1 MSNKLNGILMAHG
14 FGSGQAGESLY
25 LELYNAIKKAIIK
38 KKLEYNTRLPPTRL
52 LSQDLGVSR
61 STVVKAYDILCLENY
76 ITSVQG
82 SGYFVNDFQQKK
94 IKYSLKTYDKPT
106 EYPSVSEKARR
117 FRKHLNLMNRMHQP
131 GLAFR
136 PGLPPLDIFP
146 VGQWQQ
152 LTNNYWK
159 GVKYSDLSY
168 KSSLG
173 LDSLRKSI
181 VNYLKIYRNIQC
193 HYEQVVIVTGSLHS
207 LSILGELLIDP
218 GDEVIVENPTYANA
232 IAIFR
237 SLKSRMTALEIDEQG
252 LDISDARKKVKNP
265 KLIYTTPSNQY
276 PSGVQMSLQRRLEL
290 LEYANARNCLIIED
304 DYDHEFSNWDN
315 PITSIFGLDKNE
327 RVIYQGTFNKL
338 LHPSIRLGYIIVPSY
353 LIEDIKALYEQSLRF
368 VSPEVQKVMSDFIE
382 RNYFSRHLRSV
393 LQISRERREFFTTA
407 FDKLFG
413 GVLKILPVSGGLHLI
428 VQLPE
433 TIDDV
438 LFSDYLADNGIITF
452 PYSKYFSREPKK
464 NGLIM
469 GFSSVSTPVIK
480 QKLELMYQL
489 YTAYPAVVKAE

>member
-1 MSNKLNGILMAHG
+1 M
-14 FGSGQAGESLY
+14 
-25 LELYNAIKKAIIK
+25 
-38 KKLEYNTRLPPTRL
+38 
-52 LSQDLGVSR
+52 
-61 STVVKAYDILCLENY
+61 
-76 ITSVQG
+76 
-82 SGYFVNDFQQKK
+82 
-94 IKYSLKTYDKPT
+94 
-106 EYPSVSEKARR
+106 
-117 FRKHLNLMNRMHQP
+117 
-131 GLAFR
+131 
-136 PGLPPLDIFP
+136 
-146 VGQWQQ
+146 
-152 LTNNYWK
+152 
-159 GVKYSDLSY
+159 
-168 KSSLG
+168 
-173 LDSLRKSI
+173 
-181 VNYLKIYRNIQC
+181 
-193 HYEQVVIVTGSLHS
+193 
-207 LSILGELLIDP
+207 
-218 GDEVIVENPTYANA
+218 
-232 IAIFR
+232 
-237 SLKSRMTALEIDEQG
+237 
-252 LDISDARKKVKNP
+252 KNP

-452 PYSKYFSREPKK
+452 LYSKYFSREPKK